1 MSEKTS
7 QNVNIAMVGCGYWG
21 KNLAR
26 NFHEIKNL
34 SAVCDPHPP
43 TAEKFSEMYQV
54 PALSWEEVLQDDS
67 INAVALA
74 VPAEMHY
81 DMAMA
86 AMEKSKHVYVEKP
99 IALDVNEAEMM
110 VNKAEKANLTLM
122 VGHLLQYHPV
132 FRKLKKLVTSG
143 KIGNVEYIY
152 SNRLSLGKVRREENV
167 LWSFAPHDISM
178 VLALANSEPTKV
190 TASGQSYLGK
200 NIEDITMANLEFPN
214 GLKAHIFSSWVHPF
228 KEQRLVVIGDNGMLT
243 FEDHQPWEKKL
254 TYYAHSFDKGERETV
269 PTKANA
275 EHIAVDQG
283 EPLKDECQHFVDS
296 IINEKAPRTDGA
308 EGLRVLKVLDA
319 ATNSLNTGKKYE

>member
-1 MSEKTS
+1 MFNNQKDI
-7 QNVNIAMVGCGYWG
+7 NIAMIGCGYWG

-26 NFHEIKNL
+26 NFHEIGNL
-34 SAVCDPHPP
+34 KAVCDPNPQ
-43 TAEKFSEMYQV
+43 TAENFRNLYDV
-54 PALSWEEVLQDDS
+54 PALSWEEVLADKE

-81 DMAMA
+81 GMAIA
-86 AMEKSKHVYVEKP
+86 AMEKGKHVYVEKP
-99 IALDVNEAEMM
+99 IALDVSEAEMM
-110 VNKAEKANLTLM
+110 VAKSEETNLTLM

-132 FRKLKKLVTSG
+132 FRKLKELVNNG

-178 VLALANSEPTKV
+178 VLALANEEPNKV
-190 TASGQSYLGK
+190 TATGKSYLGQDV
-200 NIEDITMANLEFPN
+200 EDITTANLEFPN
-214 GLKAHIFSSWVHPF
+214 GLKAHIFSSWTHPF
-228 KEQRLVVIGDNGMLT
+228 KEQRLVVIGNKGMLT
-243 FEDHQPWEKKL
+243 FEDHQPWEEKL

-269 PTKANA
+269 PTKAGA
-275 EHIAVDQG
+275 EHIVVDQG

-296 IINEKAPRTDGA
+296 IVNEKAPRTDGA

-319 ATNSLNTGKKYE
+319 ATKSLKTGT